1 MFGNLLKKE
10 LKELLNLYSILF
22 ITILAAVY
30 GMLGQ
35 AIGSAEK
42 SMPKTPTIALI
53 NKDNSQLGQF
63 VGEFFQKSAKI
74 VYTGD
79 SKDQAMRT
87 LEASKGIAV
96 IVIPRNFSTS
106 ILSGIKEQL
115 EVIWIAKGTGLMD
128 NAGHSALYQQL
139 EALKRVITQS
149 LLQGGYRSIDPDVL
163 LDPFQLKEE
172 TTIRNLRVQG
182 PPSLVIGTIQSR
194 SSMIPVLVLMLIM
207 MSGMTVISSMGME
220 KENRTLE
227 TLLTL
232 PVSRNHIVLSKIVA
246 SAVTGLIL
254 ASIYMVGMV
263 FYMRPFSFQIPD
275 EMKQMLSLGG
285 MDYALFGLS
294 LFFALMAGLSLFVV
308 LASFAKDYRSSQG
321 LAFPVTMLGI
331 VPMLLTMFKDYVT
344 LPFALKVL
352 VFLIPFTHPMI
363 AMKELMLNNQSL
375 VILGILYSA
384 AFSVGFV
391 ALATRIYNS
400 ERILV
405 GKTKS
410 KKEISWPILQLI
422 LRKFRKV

>member
-63 VGEFFQKSAKI
+63 VDEFFQKSAKI

-232 PVSRNHIVLSKIVA
+232 LVSRNHIVLSKIVA